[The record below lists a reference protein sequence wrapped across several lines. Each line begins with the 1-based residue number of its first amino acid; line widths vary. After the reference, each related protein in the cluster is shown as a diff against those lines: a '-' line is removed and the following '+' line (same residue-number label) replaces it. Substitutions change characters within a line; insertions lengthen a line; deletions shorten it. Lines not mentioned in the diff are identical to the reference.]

1 MRVLIIEN
9 EIYLAQSIAAKLTEL
24 GNTCDVVTTTND
36 ALKNKNYDVVLLSTS
51 ITGQDFYPII
61 EAYKQVVLILMVSYV
76 SSDTVSLPLEAGAKD
91 YILKPFMIE
100 ELTRKIF
107 HHQEYEQM
115 KRLKRSYDSYV
126 THSLKS
132 VLHEADTHLDL
143 PLLIATNYQRHAD
156 AYAYERA
163 RKMGKTLLFFTFAD
177 EDTPDVIRAVSEN
190 NLIYAVDFHLLKPA
204 ERQTFIDEIAYDKS
218 IIICTSGLL
227 DTDYGIKS
235 LELTSQNSVFNQGDI
250 LQIEDY
256 VKYIVLNYQHKY
268 PDTELSK
275 KLGISRKSL
284 WEKRKKYGIARK
296 K

>member
-1 MRVLIIEN
+1 MRVLIVEN
-9 EIYLAQSIAAKLTEL
+9 EIYLAQSIATKLTEL
-24 GNTCDVVTTTND
+24 GYSCDVVTTTND
-36 ALKNKNYDVVLLSTS
+36 ALKNKDYDVVLLSTGIS
-51 ITGQDFYPII
+51 GQDFYPVI
-61 EAYKQVVLILMVSYV
+61 EAYKHIVLILMVSYV
-76 SSDTVSLPLEAGAKD
+76 SSDTVASPLEAGAKD

-126 THSLKS
+126 AHSLKS
-132 VLHEADTHLDL
+132 VLHEANTSVDL
-143 PLLIATNYQRHAD
+143 PLLISTNYQRHAD
-156 AYAYERA
+156 AYAYDRA
-163 RKMGKTLLFFTFAD
+163 KKLNKTLLFFTFAD
-177 EDTPDVIRAVSEN
+177 LDTPDAIRAVN
-190 NLIYAVDFHLLKPA
+190 DNDLIYAVDFHLLKA
-204 ERQTFIDEIAYDKS
+204 SDRQTFVDEVAKKKT
-218 IIICTSGLL
+218 IIICSNGTL
-227 DTDYGIKS
+227 DTDYGIRTLK
-235 LELTSQNSVFNQGDI
+235 LTSENSVFNQGDI

-256 VKYIVLNYQHKY
+256 VKYVVLNYQQKY